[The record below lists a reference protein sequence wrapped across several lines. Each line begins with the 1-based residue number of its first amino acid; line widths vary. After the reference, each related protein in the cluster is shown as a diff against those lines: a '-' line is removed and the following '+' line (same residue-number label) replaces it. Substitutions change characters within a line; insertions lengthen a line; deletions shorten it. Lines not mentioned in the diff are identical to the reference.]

1 MTASWSSWYG
11 SEWLRAW
18 YWYFY
23 YSRNK
28 WTKWNFC
35 AQWNAWQSI
44 CLTIQFHYSF
54 HFDFNFKA
62 NNQRNCW
69 SFADHLLGSNP
80 IDWSQTTTTEIGD
93 RQIEERWLREF
104 ITPTQVLKTMDGTL
118 VLVVRGIWW
127 RCSEIGGRFKLS
139 FEMDQIIC
147 NSAQQ
152 HKRVTIV
159 SRKPNKWLG
168 DCLPGS
174 HSNSSTTVLANCCGK
189 VSFEDVLFK

>member
-1 MTASWSSWYG
+1 MVKVKL
-11 SEWLRAW
+11 LRPVKRVTI
-18 YWYFY
+18 YLPNNSISLFI
-23 YSRNK
+23 SFR
-28 WTKWNFC
+28 F
-35 AQWNAWQSI
+35 QLQSKQPEELLI
-44 CLTIQFHYSF
+44 I
-54 HFDFNFKA
+54 
-62 NNQRNCW
+62 CW
-69 SFADHLLGSNP
+69 SFTGFQSNRL
-80 IDWSQTTTTEIGD
+80 ITNNYD
-93 RQIEERWLREF
+93 RNRRSANWREVTKG
-104 ITPTQVLKTMDGTL
+104 IYYSHSGTYDDGT
-118 VLVVRGIWW
+118 LVVRGIWW
-127 RCSEIGGRFKLS
+127 RCSVIGGRFKLS